1 MAQKVPFSAPHRAQ
15 RLRIRRARGLLHQLA
30 VAYHGSLKAL
40 ARVHI
45 DPAVEFFRPG
55 RAFRHPLPLLEHDLA
70 HLHIT
75 NQRAA
80 QRSITQ
86 QHGAQWI
93 KGRPHH
99 ESETGAALRPS
110 RVLPLEKKHR
120 PPSPRAGGGSTT
132 YVHVDPEAGQQSREA
147 LSMRS
152 RRADAQQVGRVESCR
167 RQCPSGVL
175 EPPLG

>member
-86 QHGAQWI
+86 QHGAQRI

-110 RVLPLEKKHR
+110 RVLPLEKAQTTQ
-120 PPSPRAGGGSTT
+120 PVRARRGGGSST

-167 RQCPSGVL
+167 RQ
-175 EPPLG
+175 